1 MISNRKISQFFGGG
15 RFHCRTIFGLFLV
28 VATLCGGFN
37 ASAQKHVVSGTV
49 LDGGSEGGAP
59 VPLAGATVTIKGT
72 SLGTNT
78 DIYGKYS
85 LTVTSPENILEF
97 QFIGYQTQEIRVGAQ
112 TTIDVVL
119 KDASQKIG
127 EVVVTALGITR
138 EEKSLGYAVSKI
150 GNEELTNV
158 ETGNWLNSLTGKVA
172 GLNLDASSAGPAG
185 SMRVTLR
192 GESSLSHDN
201 NTALFVVDGVPI
213 NSGMDANSTAS
224 SYDSGDAPIDYGNGA
239 GDLNAEDIE
248 SVSVLKGPAA
258 TALYGSRAANG
269 AIVITT
275 KSGKKTRGIGI
286 TYNTNVVL
294 ENAGFW
300 PDFQTE
306 YGAGNIGPT
315 VAGNDNMADGVTPNE
330 YSFWTVTADKTDTGT
345 AVHRYHSR
353 YNYGERFEGQMRYV
367 YSSRDWENDTYTR
380 KPYKN
385 EDWYKGFFRTG
396 VTWTNSLAVD
406 AGDGKGRS
414 MRVSVKDVH
423 NRWIVPNTGYNTQ
436 NIGISMSSKR
446 NKYIQ
451 AQAKVTYLRKNSDN
465 LPIAGYNNATPLKSL
480 MWKPSSISVNDMY
493 DEYISGRID
502 KHFEEGGVTLID
514 GTLDNPYAIA
524 YEHLNTQSRDRIYG
538 NVSVTGNIIP
548 EVLSLTLRSGI
559 DFNND
564 FRTQQKPFYTMTYA
578 QGMYREQT
586 IRRIE
591 INNDFLLSFKK
602 TFNNGISLNA
612 SFGGNNMI
620 YKHHNISL
628 KANMLDAKNI
638 YMLSNVKGQLSTSSV
653 RREKSINSFYGFIS
667 FGYRD
672 MFYIDVTG
680 RNDWSSTLAKGHNS
694 YFYPSVSASVLLSE
708 IFKLQQKTSWISL
721 LKLRAS
727 WANVG
732 NDTDPYQLLDTYSI
746 SSNYQGSY
754 ELTSSLKNYNLKPEN
769 VESWEV
775 GLEAKL
781 FRGIWGFDVA
791 YYDSSTTNQI
801 ISVPSDWITGA
812 SSKVI
817 NAGEVRNRGVEIS
830 TNIRPVNNKRWRMN
844 IAFNWSK
851 NWNELVSLADGVDVW
866 QLNKN
871 TIGNRVLIYAY
882 PGTELGRIYGTGYE
896 RAPKGAFYY
905 DETGNRVDCSGK
917 VLVDPATGN
926 PRLGE
931 ELLDL
936 GSIYPDWKAGL
947 SLSLKYRTLSL
958 SMSFAAS
965 VGGKAYSLSNAIFS
979 YMGKNKN
986 SLEGRYDG
994 LIHDGVNLN
1003 SDGTYSKNK
1012 TVTTDIVDYYAVYV
1026 WHRNNVEQNTFDTSY
1041 LKMKELRLE
1050 YSLPKKLCA
1059 ASRAFQ
1065 GITFGFFMTNVFC
1078 ITEWPQF
1085 DPEVAALAGSSLY
1098 RGVETGSYPMT
1109 RTYGFN
1115 VKLQF

>member
-1 MISNRKISQFFGGG
+1 MISNQRFDKFFGGG
-15 RFHCRTIFGLFLV
+15 NLRRRIILGLLLV
-28 VATLCGGFN
+28 VATLCGGPD

-49 LDGGSEGGAP
+49 LDGGSGTP
-59 VPLAGATVTIKGT
+59 VPLVGATVTIKGT

-85 LTVTSPENILEF
+85 LTVNSPEDILEF
-97 QFIGYQTQEIRVGAQ
+97 QFIGYQTQEIKVGAQ
-112 TTIDVVL
+112 TAIDVVL
-119 KDASQKIG
+119 KDSSQKIG

-138 EEKSLGYAVSKI
+138 EEKSLGYAVSKL

-158 ETGNWLNSLTGKVA
+158 ESGNWLNSLTGKVA

-213 NSGMDANSTAS
+213 NSSMDANSNTT
-224 SYDSGDAPIDYGNGA
+224 SYEDGDAPIDYGNGA

-275 KSGKKTRGIGI
+275 KSGKKNRGIGI

-294 ENAGFW
+294 EEAGFW

-315 VAGNDNMADGVTPNE
+315 VAGNDHMSNGVTPDE
-330 YSFWTVTADKTDTGT
+330 YSFWTVTANKSDTGERI
-345 AVHRYHSR
+345 VRYHSR
-353 YNYGERFEGQMRYV
+353 YHFGEKIEGQMRYL
-367 YSSRDWENDTYTR
+367 YSSRNWEDDTYTR

-396 VTWTNSLAVD
+396 VTWTNSLSVD
-406 AGDGKGRS
+406 AGDGKGQS
-414 MRVSVKDVH
+414 MRVSVKDVR
-423 NRWIVPNTGYNTQ
+423 NKWIVPNTGYNTQ
-436 NIGISMSSKR
+436 NISLSMSSKR

-465 LPIAGYNNATPLKSL
+465 LPIAGYSNATPLKSL

-493 DEYISGRID
+493 NEYVSGRVD
-502 KHFEEGGVTLID
+502 RHFEEDASISLID
-514 GTLDNPYAIA
+514 ATLDNPYAIA

-586 IRRIE
+586 IRKIE

-602 TFNNGISLNA
+602 SFTNGISLNA
-612 SFGGNNMI
+612 SFGGNNMT
-620 YKHHNISL
+620 YKYQNISL
-628 KANMLDAKNI
+628 KANMLDAKNV
-638 YMLSNVKGQLSTSSV
+638 YMLSNVKGQLSTQSV
-653 RREKSINSFYGFIS
+653 RRSKSINSFYGFVS

-732 NDTDPYQLLDTYSI
+732 NDTDPYQLLDTYTI
-746 SSNYQGSY
+746 NSNFTSSY
-754 ELTSSLKNYNLKPEN
+754 ELTAALKNYNLKPEN

-791 YYDSSTTNQI
+791 YYDSKTTDQI

-830 TNIRPVNNKRWRMN
+830 TNIRPINNKKWKMN

-851 NWNELVSLADGVDVW
+851 NWNELVALADGVDVW

-905 DETGNRVDCSGK
+905 DESGNRVDCSGK
-917 VLVDPATGN
+917 VLVDPSTGN
-926 PRLGE
+926 PILGE

-947 SLSLKYRTLSL
+947 SLSLKYKTLSL

-965 VGGKAYSLSNAIFS
+965 VGGRAYSLTNAIFS

-1003 SDGTYSKNK
+1003 SDGTFSKNN
-1012 TVTTDIVDYYAVYV
+1012 TVTTDIVDYYGVYV

-1050 YSLPKKLCA
+1050 YSLPKKICA

-1065 GITFGFFMTNVFC
+1065 GVTFGFFMTNVFC
-1078 ITEWPQF
+1078 ITKWPQF

>member
-1 MISNRKISQFFGGG
+1 MTSFSGGG
-15 RFHCRTIFGLFLV
+15 FRRRIILGLFLLA
-28 VATLCGGFN
+28 ATVCGGVE
-37 ASAQKHVVSGTV
+37 AHAQKHVVSGTV
-49 LDGGSEGGAP
+49 LDGGSGAP
-59 VPLAGATVTIKGT
+59 VPLVGATVTIKGT
-72 SLGTNT
+72 TLGTNT

-85 LTVTSPENILEF
+85 LAVTSPENILEF
-97 QFIGYQTQEIRVGAQ
+97 QFIGYETQEIRVGAQ

-119 KDASQKIG
+119 KDSSQKIG

-158 ETGNWLNSLTGKVA
+158 ESGNWLNSLTGKVA

-213 NSGMDANSTAS
+213 NSGMDANSNTT
-224 SYDSGDAPIDYGNGA
+224 SYEDGDAPIDYGNGA
-239 GDLNAEDIE
+239 GDLNSEDIE

-275 KSGKKTRGIGI
+275 KSGKKNRGIGI

-294 ENAGFW
+294 EEAGFW

-315 VAGNDNMADGVTPNE
+315 VAADHMANGITPDE
-330 YSFWTVTADKTDTGT
+330 YSFWTVTANKSDTGERI
-345 AVHRYHSR
+345 VRYHSR
-353 YNYGERFEGQMRYV
+353 YHFGEKIEGQMRYL
-367 YSSRDWENDTYTR
+367 YSSRNWEDDTYTR

-406 AGDGKGRS
+406 AGDGKGQS
-414 MRVSVKDVH
+414 MRVSVKDVR
-423 NRWIVPNTGYNTQ
+423 NKWIVPNTGYNTQ

-451 AQAKVTYLRKNSDN
+451 AQAKITYLRKNSDN
-465 LPIAGYNNATPLKSL
+465 LPIAGYSNATPLKSL
-480 MWKPSSISVNDMY
+480 MWKPSSVSVTDMY
-493 DEYISGRID
+493 DEYASGRID
-502 KHFEEGGVTLID
+502 RHFEDDSSITLID
-514 GTLDNPYAIA
+514 ATLDNPYAIA

-564 FRTQQKPFYTMTYA
+564 FRTQQKPFHTMTYA

-586 IRRIE
+586 IRKIE

-602 TFNNGISLNA
+602 TFRNGISLNA
-612 SFGGNNMI
+612 SFGGNNMT
-620 YKHHNISL
+620 YKYHNISL
-628 KANMLDAKNI
+628 KANMLDAKNV
-638 YMLSNVKGQLSTSSV
+638 YMLSNVKGQLSTQSL
-653 RREKSINSFYGFIS
+653 RREKSINSFYGFVS

-708 IFKLQQKTSWISL
+708 IFGLQQKTSWVSL
-721 LKLRAS
+721 LKLRTS

-732 NDTDPYQLLDTYSI
+732 NDTDPYQLLDTYTVNSGFT
-746 SSNYQGSY
+746 SSY
-754 ELTSSLKNYNLKPEN
+754 ELTASLKNYNLKPEN

-791 YYDSSTTNQI
+791 YYDSKTTDQI

-830 TNIRPVNNKRWRMN
+830 TNIRPINNKKWKMN

-851 NWNELVSLADGVDVW
+851 NWNELVALADGVDVW

-905 DETGNRVDCSGK
+905 DETGRRIDCSGK
-917 VLVDPATGN
+917 VIVDPATGN

-931 ELLDL
+931 DLLDL

-947 SLSLKYRTLSL
+947 SLSLKYRTLAL

-965 VGGKAYSLSNAIFS
+965 VGGRAYSLSNAIFS

-1003 SDGTYSKNK
+1003 SDGTYTKNT
-1012 TVTTDIVDYYAVYV
+1012 TVTTDIVDYYGVYV

-1050 YSLPKKLCA
+1050 YSLPKKICA

-1078 ITEWPQF
+1078 ITDWPQF